1 MTPVLITKNIDIG
14 KERWKPT
21 ATITEENINTITV
34 PELAQPFIAPDGL
47 YYWPADM
54 LNGYQ
59 PQPVLIENLP
69 NGAATTVMATAV
81 PPADSIIDTQTT
93 YPVAP
98 PQPTPPVV
106 QQPVITSR
114 PDVGIGHVVIP
125 SNIVPKDLPSDELK
139 RLIQLQFEYYFSR
152 ENLANDSY
160 LNSQMDGDQ
169 YVPIATVAKF
179 NQVTFSFI
187 VLCSQ
192 PAKSLKSNTGGVNFC

>member
-14 KERWKPT
+14 NERWKPT
-21 ATITEENINTITV
+21 ATIIEENINTIAL
-34 PELAQPFIAPDGL
+34 PELAQPFIAPDGV

-54 LNGYQ
+54 INGYQ
-59 PQPVLIENLP
+59 AQPVLIENLP
-69 NGAATTVMATAV
+69 NSAATTVMATAV
-81 PPADSIIDTQTT
+81 PPVESIIDTQTA

-106 QQPVITSR
+106 QQSVITSR
-114 PDVGIGHVVIP
+114 PDIGMSHVIP
-125 SNIVPKDLPSDELK
+125 SHIVPKDLPVDELK

-169 YVPIATVAKF
+169 YVPISTVAKF
-179 NQVTFSFI
+179 NQVLFYLLILFLLPKFLFPRVISFL
-187 VLCSQ
+187 V
-192 PAKSLKSNTGGVNFC
+192 